1 VVGTTAGAGP
11 HDRPGAREGS
21 RSLLLLGLSLR
32 RPFLVRLAMF
42 GWAKV
47 ALFAP
52 SLALKGLAEDLSE
65 PDRQFLEEEVQRRG
79 GHEIV
84 RRSVRPGRWRGTRPR
99 RRRKSWKIRDGKHE
113 PASSAKRV
121 VGFD

>member
-11 HDRPGAREGS
+11 HDGPSAREAS
-21 RSLLLLGLSLR
+21 RSDLLLGPSLR
-32 RPFLVRLAMF
+32 RTRKGRLAIF

-52 SLALKGLAEDLSE
+52 SVALRSLVEDLSE

-84 RRSVRPGRWRGTRPR
+84 RRSVRPGRWRG
-99 RRRKSWKIRDGKHE
+99 G
-113 PASSAKRV
+113 
-121 VGFD
+121 VGIK

>member
-1 VVGTTAGAGP
+1 VVGTTAGTGP

-21 RSLLLLGLSLR
+21 RSDLLLGLCLR
-32 RPFLVRLAMF
+32 RPFVVRLAMF

-52 SLALKGLAEDLSE
+52 SVALRSLVEDLSE

-84 RRSVRPGRWRGTRPR
+84 RRSVRPGRWRG
-99 RRRKSWKIRDGKHE
+99 G
-113 PASSAKRV
+113 
-121 VGFD
+121 VGIK

>member
-1 VVGTTAGAGP
+1 MVGTMAGAGP

-21 RSLLLLGLSLR
+21 RSDLLLLGLCLR
-32 RPFLVRLAMF
+32 RPFVVRLAMF

-52 SLALKGLAEDLSE
+52 SVAQKSLAEDLSE

-84 RRSVRPGRWRGTRPR
+84 R
-99 RRRKSWKIRDGKHE
+99 
-113 PASSAKRV
+113 
-121 VGFD
+121 